1 MTELMI
7 KSIAEA
13 LKYEVSI
20 NHIHD
25 VLKNRGFSEEEIFL
39 AVKAGQFFLNH
50 TNNIDRELAQ
60 RKLPFSRVK

>member
-13 LKYEVSI
+13 LKYKVSI

-25 VLKNRGFSEEEIFL
+25 VLKSSGFSEEEIFL
-39 AVKAGQFFLNH
+39 AVKAGQIFLNH
-50 TNNIDRELAQ
+50 SNNIDRELA
-60 RKLPFSRVK
+60 RRRLPFSRVK